1 MLRSLIVLSFVTV
14 TAACSTIPM
23 VDAPSKN
30 KSSRIHFL
38 VLHFTSEHFAESMR
52 LLTGQADSPVSV
64 HYVVP
69 EPGDETYPDQSL
81 RVYRLVPEPLRAR
94 HAGVSHWA
102 GAQSLN
108 DTSIGI
114 EIVNRS
120 TCVNE
125 DPDAEIQAPE
135 QQICNFL
142 AFPDEQVD
150 LVIRLAKDIL
160 ARNPDIS
167 PVDVIGHGD
176 IAPRRRLDPGPLFPW
191 KRLYDNGIG
200 AWYDEE
206 TVAKY
211 QRQFEADPPNT
222 GLVQRALRA
231 YGYNVDETGE
241 NDAQTRFS
249 VRAFQMHFRPGDYS
263 GQADVETA
271 SILFSLLEKYRSS
284 ELRRVLQ
291 IVTEPASDHL
301 D

>member
-1 MLRSLIVLSFVTV
+1 
-14 TAACSTIPM
+14 M
-23 VDAPSKN
+23 VDAPSVN
-30 KSSRIHFL
+30 QSSRIHFL

-52 LLTGQADSPVSV
+52 LLTGQDGSPVSV

-69 EPGDETYPDQSL
+69 EPGDETYSDKSL
-81 RVYRLVPEPLRAR
+81 RVYRLVLEPLRAR
-94 HAGVSHWA
+94 HAGVSNWA

-125 DPDAEIQAPE
+125 DPGAESQAPE

-211 QRQFEADPPNT
+211 RRQFEANPPGT

-231 YGYNVDETGE
+231 YGYDLDETGE

-249 VRAFQMHFRPGDYS
+249 VRAFQMHFRPDDYS

-271 SILFSLLEKYRSS
+271 SILFSLLEKYRSR
-284 ELRRVLQ
+284 ELRSVLQ
-291 IVTEPASDHL
+291 IVTDPA
-301 D
+301 